1 MVITELDHCVI
12 FSANNYC
19 VLTCERFSSRS
30 EGYRDNIERS
40 MVQSNEG
47 DDLLGAFHLQ
57 YGRSTYMLRG
67 KLFVVGSAILIY
79 DFPLNCS

>member
-1 MVITELDHCVI
+1 
-12 FSANNYC
+12 
-19 VLTCERFSSRS
+19 
-30 EGYRDNIERS
+30 

-67 KLFVVGSAILIY
+67 KLFVFGSAILIY
-79 DFPLNCS
+79 DFPLNSS